1 MVSEMDSQAS
11 TARQLEH
18 DKELMQKQIRELQ
31 TQLGSKRKRMDELT
45 VKEETIHKIERI
57 FNNPSDSVPMD
68 FPVIQQNGL
77 VVDLYKVLTNWA
89 KHCTE
94 EVRRLCVLKFLF
106 KFSQKNRSPIG
117 RASY

>member
-94 EVRRLCVLKFLF
+94 EVRGLCVLKLF
-106 KFSQKNRSPIG
+106 F
-117 RASY
+117 